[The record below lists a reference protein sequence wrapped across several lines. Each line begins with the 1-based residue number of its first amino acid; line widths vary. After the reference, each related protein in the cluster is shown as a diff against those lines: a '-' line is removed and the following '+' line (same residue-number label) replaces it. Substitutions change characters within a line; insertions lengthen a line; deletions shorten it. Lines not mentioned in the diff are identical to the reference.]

1 MKSDRESLLKKKS
14 VGSINDD
21 QEEVKK
27 VETPV
32 VASANTSKILRGYML
47 GQKRMFIWGTV
58 ALVGS
63 KIGQLLTPLFVGEFI
78 DLISNQEYEKI
89 WTLCFY
95 LLIVV
100 LVKIVILIMCVQISS
115 ICDFFEKL
123 LYELISERIA
133 QNLRLDLYTSLINK
147 DVEFFDSRKTGDL
160 CKYTDLSDLT
170 IVSRL
175 GSDTAVI
182 QGGLS
187 TTVAA
192 FIRGIVFVLISFV
205 FLFIISWELTL
216 TIVVSILPVIIFSIF
231 FG

>member
-1 MKSDRESLLKKKS
+1 M
-14 VGSINDD
+14 
-21 QEEVKK
+21 
-27 VETPV
+27 
-32 VASANTSKILRGYML
+32 
-47 GQKRMFIWGTV
+47 
-58 ALVGS
+58 
-63 KIGQLLTPLFVGEFI
+63 
-78 DLISNQEYEKI
+78 
-89 WTLCFY
+89 
-95 LLIVV
+95 
-100 LVKIVILIMCVQISS
+100 
-115 ICDFFEKL
+115 
-123 LYELISERIA
+123 
-133 QNLRLDLYTSLINK
+133 
-147 DVEFFDSRKTGDL
+147 